1 MSVTTSPISPTSLPA
16 AEPTKFNFKA
26 FSSLAKLRLS
36 FLVVFSG
43 AIAFTIG
50 KHGNVGAFEVVMF
63 SLGGF
68 FNTISANII
77 NQIFEIGPDSRM
89 LRTKAR
95 PLPMGQISAQFAW
108 LLSIGFGL
116 LAIAIFWIFFNP
128 LTVILGVA
136 SLVLYGFI
144 YTPIKKISPLAVAI
158 GAVPGAMPLLIG
170 YVAATNKIDAFALI
184 LFVHQFI
191 WQFPHFWS
199 IAWVLDEDYARGG
212 FRLLPGRGSSKDG
225 PAAVLMLVY
234 SLFLIPI
241 GCLPYLVGLC
251 TVNSAVISIA
261 AGIGFTGYAVMFA
274 ARRDT
279 ASARKLM
286 FASFFYLPIVQLV
299 FLFCLA

>member
-1 MSVTTSPISPTSLPA
+1 M
-16 AEPTKFNFKA
+16 
-26 FSSLAKLRLS
+26 
-36 FLVVFSG
+36 
-43 AIAFTIG
+43 
-50 KHGNVGAFEVVMF
+50 
-63 SLGGF
+63 
-68 FNTISANII
+68 
-77 NQIFEIGPDSRM
+77 
-89 LRTKAR
+89 
-95 PLPMGQISAQFAW
+95 
-108 LLSIGFGL
+108 
-116 LAIAIFWIFFNP
+116 
-128 LTVILGVA
+128 ILGVA

-251 TVNSAVISIA
+251 TVNSAIISIA